1 MNGSG
6 KWRILPPLVRKRW
19 PLLLALVIALVALV
33 SSWQPGMVLEYF
45 QDRASPFE
53 RFTLVLFLI
62 LLLPVLFARL
72 RLPAVVGLLLGGVM
86 LGPYALDIIPP
97 DTPTVDLF
105 ASMGR
110 VFLMFIA
117 GLEIDM
123 RVFQATRQ
131 RSMGFGALTFALPLL
146 AGMGVAW
153 AFDFGW
159 VGALLIGSLIASHTL
174 LGFPIMTRLG
184 LARSEAVAVTLGA
197 TIFTDIA
204 SLLVLAIC
212 IAIFQGGFSV
222 AGLASLLGFLAV
234 YAIIV
239 LQGLPLLGRI
249 YFRKHREDEQSLFI
263 FSLLIVLL
271 TATGAHLIHLED
283 IVGAFLAGIAV
294 NRVLERSPVR
304 DKLVMMGESLFI
316 PLFFMAIGARLNL
329 PVFAATLINSLA
341 FVACIV
347 AALFIGKFLAAY
359 GARQAYGYEWP
370 ETLTM
375 WSLSLPQVAAT
386 LAAAMAA
393 YETVNQ
399 YGDRLITESV
409 LNAVIVLMVLTSILG
424 PILSERFGLR
434 MRIPESDQEPAQEHK
449 REHNPQPNH
458 QPTQE
463 LNDAQ
468 A

>member
-1 MNGSG
+1 MNGTG
-6 KWRILPPLVRKRW
+6 KGRFLPPLVRKRW
-19 PLLLALVIALVALV
+19 PLLLALIIALLALAA
-33 SSWQPGMVLEYF
+33 SWRPGAIIAYF
-45 QDRASPFE
+45 RQQASPFE
-53 RFTLVLFLI
+53 LFTLVLFLV
-62 LLLPVLFARL
+62 LLLPVIFARL
-72 RLPAVVGLLLGGVM
+72 RLPGVVGLLLGGVM

-97 DTPTVDLF
+97 DAPTVDLF
-105 ASMGR
+105 ASVGR

-131 RSMGFGALTFALPLL
+131 RSMGFGAMTFAAPLL
-146 AGMGVAW
+146 AGMLVAW
-153 AFDFGW
+153 SFDFDW
-159 VGALLIGSLIASHTL
+159 VAALLIGSLIASHTL

-184 LARSEAVAVTLGA
+184 LARSEPVAVTLGA

-222 AGLASLLGFLAV
+222 TGLASLLGFLAV
-234 YAIIV
+234 YAIII
-239 LQGLPLLGRI
+239 LHGLPLLGRLF
-249 YFRKHREDEQSLFI
+249 FRKHRNDEQSLFV
-263 FSLLIVLL
+263 FTFFTVLL
-271 TATGAHLIHLED
+271 AAAGAHLIHLED

-304 DKLVMMGESLFI
+304 DKLVVMGEGLFV
-316 PLFFMAIGARLNL
+316 PLFFLAIGVRLNL
-329 PVFAATLINSLA
+329 PVFAATLANSLA
-341 FVACIV
+341 FVACII
-347 AALFIGKFLAAY
+347 AALFTGKFLAAY
-359 GARQAYGYEWP
+359 GARQAYGYGWP
-370 ETLTM
+370 DTLAM

-393 YETVNQ
+393 YETVNA

-434 MRIPESDQEPAQEHK
+434 MQQLENSDEH
-449 REHNPQPNH
+449 R
-458 QPTQE
+458 
-463 LNDAQ
+463 DAKP
-468 A
+468 

>member
-6 KWRILPPLVRKRW
+6 TGRILSPLVRKRW
-19 PLLLALVIALVALV
+19 LLLLALVIALVALV
-33 SSWQPGMVLEYF
+33 SSWQPGMVMEYF

-53 RFTLVLFLI
+53 RFTLVLLLV

-72 RLPAVVGLLLGGVM
+72 RLPGVVGLLLGGVL

-123 RVFQATRQ
+123 GVFQATRR

-153 AFDFGW
+153 AFGFGW
-159 VGALLIGSLIASHTL
+159 VAALLIGSLLASHTL

-184 LARSEAVAVTLGA
+184 LARSEPVAVILGA

-239 LQGLPLLGRI
+239 LQGLPLLGRL
-249 YFRKHREDEQSLFI
+249 YFRKHRDDEQSLFI
-263 FSLLIVLL
+263 FSFLIVLL
-271 TATGAHLIHLED
+271 AATGAHLIHLED

-304 DKLVMMGESLFI
+304 EKLVMMGESLFI

-347 AALFIGKFLAAY
+347 GALFASKFLAAY
-359 GARQAYGYEWP
+359 GARQAYGYDWP
-370 ETLTM
+370 ATLTM

-386 LAAAMAA
+386 LAAAIAA
-393 YETVNQ
+393 YETFND

-424 PILSERFGLR
+424 PILSERFGLL
-434 MRIPESDQEPAQEHK
+434 MQTTESNQEH
-449 REHNPQPNH
+449 N
-458 QPTQE
+458 QE
-463 LNDAQ
+463 KNDAQ
-468 A
+468 V